1 MITETNATLVTEIP
15 GPKSKELLEKRLKY
29 VARGVSYA
37 TEVFVDEAKGAL
49 LKDVDGNVFVD
60 FASGIGVQNVGHC
73 DDDIVE
79 AIKAQVEKNIHSS
92 FNVTMYES
100 YVDLAE
106 KLTQATPGDFAKKAL
121 FINSGAEAVE
131 NAVKIARKYTGKSM
145 ILSLENAFHGRT
157 YMAMTLTS
165 KVRPYKYG
173 FAPYN
178 SDTHKI
184 PSPYCYRCQFGKSY
198 PGCNLECAQKLKD
211 LLKGELSADMI
222 AALIVE
228 PIQGEGGFIVP
239 PKEYFKEIQ
248 KICNE
253 NNILFIMDEIQA
265 GFARTGSL
273 FASEQFEVEPD
284 MITMSKSIAA
294 GMPISAV
301 IGREEIMENPI
312 VGSIGGTFSG
322 NPVACAAGLK
332 VLEKIEKDDL
342 AAKANII
349 GEKIKSRLTEMQK
362 KYPVIGD
369 IRGLGAMCA
378 VEFVIDPQT
387 KEPNKEIIGKITK
400 ESLQQGV
407 VFLSA
412 GIYGNVLRFL
422 PPLVMT
428 DEQLNYGL
436 DVLEKSIAKAL
447 S

>member
-1 MITETNATLVTEIP
+1 MILEKNATIVTSIP

-29 VARGVSYA
+29 VARGVSYS

-49 LKDVDGNVFVD
+49 IKDIDGNVFVD

-73 DDDIVE
+73 DDDVVE

-92 FNVTMYES
+92 FNVAMYEQ

-106 KLTQATPGDFAKKAL
+106 KLVSATPGDYAKKAL

-131 NAVKIARKYTGKSM
+131 NAIKIARKYTGKPM

-184 PSPYCYRCQFGKSY
+184 PSPYCYRCPYGKQN
-198 PGCNLECAQKLKD
+198 PGCNLECAQKLRD

-239 PKEYFKEIQ
+239 PKGYLQELQ

-253 NNILFIMDEIQA
+253 NGILFIVDEIQA
-265 GFARTGSL
+265 GFGRTGSL

-284 MITMSKSIAA
+284 MITMSKSLAA
-294 GMPISAV
+294 GMPLSAV

-322 NPVACAAGLK
+322 NPVSCAAGLK
-332 VLEKIEKDDL
+332 VLEKIEKDNL
-342 AAKANII
+342 SEKANAI
-349 GEKIKSRLTEMQK
+349 GEKIKSRLSEMQK

-378 VEFVIDPQT
+378 VEFIKDPET

-407 VFLSA
+407 IFLSA

-428 DEQLNYGL
+428 DEQLEYGL
-436 DVLEKSIAKAL
+436 DALEKAIEKAL